1 MNYSDEQ
8 FAELSKYEDN
18 FRTAISGNWARNIPV
33 PELKRIRAIYE
44 AAAKLH
50 IPFNAG
56 CGTCRLNLLK
66 RAGKLYFA
74 DKEARIAAA
83 NDKAAAEATKEAA
96 ETAKQSATGET
107 PAKPKKASKSKPQ
120 AAKTE

>member
-18 FRTAISGNWARNIPV
+18 FRTAIQGNWARNIPV
-33 PELKRIRAIYE
+33 PELKRIRVIYE

-66 RAGKLYFA
+66 RAGKLYFS

-83 NDKAAAEATKEAA
+83 NDKAAAEATKAAA
-96 ETAKQSATGET
+96 ETAKQSSTGET
-107 PAKPKKASKSKPQ
+107 PAKTVTKSTKKP
-120 AAKTE
+120 AKK

>member
-18 FRTAISGNWARNIPV
+18 FRTAIQGNWARNIPV
-33 PELKRIRAIYE
+33 PEIKRIRAIYE

-83 NDKAAAEATKEAA
+83 SAAEAAAEATKAA
-96 ETAKQSATGET
+96 TV
-107 PAKPKKASKSKPQ
+107 KPKKAP
-120 AAKTE
+120 AKKKTTKTPEA

>member
-18 FRTAISGNWARNIPV
+18 FRTAIQGNWARNIPV
-33 PELKRIRAIYE
+33 PEIKRIRAIYE

-83 NDKAAAEATKEAA
+83 NDKAAAEATKAA
-96 ETAKQSATGET
+96 TV
-107 PAKPKKASKSKPQ
+107 KPKKAPAKSGTKSTKKP
-120 AAKTE
+120 TEK